1 MRISSKLFTSDKTE
15 RWYYEKK
22 GTEETLMQT
31 LLFCQSQGESTKYL
45 MAL

>member
-1 MRISSKLFTSDKTE
+1 MK
-15 RWYYEKK
+15 KK

-31 LLFCQSQGESTKYL
+31 LLFCQSQGESTEYL